1 MVLRPPRQPTSLWMG
16 RSGRVAGARG
26 AGVVIDAALR
36 RMPPLTWLPR
46 PLLRPRPGCARSRST
61 RPGFRL
67 SRTPTAS
74 VRFTAAG
81 VGAAGHRLPLQG
93 QFRRIWLAFVSTAY
107 VMTTSGRTV
116 VSLRAAVPVAK
127 RAIVRASAR
136 RPPLSPGPSE
146 AARQALLVLPPLGGA
161 VPLSAGGR
169 LEMTRS
175 CPALCPL
182 AARRRSPVVVRLPAL
197 KLWISR
203 PLLMLPLH
211 RRPPRWFLGA
221 SALTTLS
228 DPQRRRPRRRRMGAS
243 RCDRVCSSGVAA
255 AGAFILFN
263 ARRLSWSSSRALR
276 RFKPRRTPCRSLWW
290 PWLAVPGRR

>member
-1 MVLRPPRQPTSLWMG
+1 MRSRRPTRCLTLRRHPSTPTLSLSSRARRRLFRGSVGGRDSASPTPRPLLVLRPPRRPTSLRMG
-16 RSGRVAGARG
+16 RSGSITGDHG

-36 RMPPLTWLPR
+36 RMPPLTRLPR
-46 PLLRPRPGCARSRST
+46 PLLRPWPGCARSRST

-67 SRTPTAS
+67 SRTTTAS

-93 QFRRIWLAFVSTAY
+93 QFRRIWLAFASTAY

-136 RPPLSPGPSE
+136 WPPLSSGPSE
-146 AARQALLVLPPLGGA
+146 AARQALLVVPPLGGA

-175 CPALCPL
+175 RPALCPL
-182 AARRRSPVVVRLPAL
+182 AAHRRYHVAVRLPAL
-197 KLWISR
+197 
-203 PLLMLPLH
+203 
-211 RRPPRWFLGA
+211 
-221 SALTTLS
+221 
-228 DPQRRRPRRRRMGAS
+228 
-243 RCDRVCSSGVAA
+243 
-255 AGAFILFN
+255 
-263 ARRLSWSSSRALR
+263 
-276 RFKPRRTPCRSLWW
+276 
-290 PWLAVPGRR
+290 